1 MRLGL
6 EKVRGT
12 SLNTSLGKMPSAYLV
27 GGEPRC
33 PGPWMP
39 ARMPLR
45 QASVCL
51 GRAVPLPHPP
61 LLGPDLGRRIRFC
74 DGTPSLEMA
83 CTHTHTHTH
92 SRI

>member
-1 MRLGL
+1 MRLGVAGRN
-6 EKVRGT
+6 EARFGEGEGYQ
-12 SLNTSLGKMPSAYLV
+12 LNTSLGKMPSACLV

-51 GRAVPLPHPP
+51 GRAVPLPAPIITCP
-61 LLGPDLGRRIRFC
+61 
-74 DGTPSLEMA
+74 
-83 CTHTHTHTH
+83 
-92 SRI
+92 